1 MIAMLANLLK
11 ALNSDSAP
19 GQVALAFALA
29 LITGLTPLFSLHNL
43 LIIFIACIVR
53 INFGAFL
60 LATAFFSGLAYL
72 LDPAAIALGESLLT
86 NSDYQE
92 LWTGLYQ
99 NELLR
104 ISGFNNTLVM
114 GSLVIALI
122 AFIPVLLLSRW
133 LILVY
138 RVRLMAWVDKLKIT
152 KLLKASKFYK
162 AYQALAE

>member
-11 ALNSDSAP
+11 ALNSDSAR

-104 ISGFNNTLVM
+104 VSGFNNTLVM

-122 AFIPVLLLSRW
+122 AFIPVLLLCRW

-152 KLLKASKFYK
+152 KILKASKFYK
-162 AYQALAE
+162 AYLALAE

>member
-133 LILVY
+133 LILAY
-138 RVRLMAWVDKLKIT
+138 RDRLMVWVDKLKIT